1 MSNLTTTDLIINT
14 TKQSRIAEVDFANI
28 PFGRIFSDHMLVMDF
43 VDGQWQTPEIKPFEP
58 VLMHPAASA
67 LHYGQSFFEGMK
79 AYVQKDDNSV
89 LFRPYDNARRFNL
102 SAERLCMPTIDE
114 DKFVGLIAELVKLDK
129 NWIPRTE
136 DSSLY
141 IRPFMFATDE
151 YIGVKASDNYRF
163 MVFTC
168 PVGAYY
174 SEPLRLKIEE
184 YYTRAAE
191 GGIGNAKAAG
201 NYAASLYP
209 AKLGRD
215 KGFHQLLWT
224 DGKTHEYIEESGTM
238 NIVFMIDGVLI
249 SPSEDTDTILKGIT
263 KRTVFDL
270 AKLWN
275 IPTQERK
282 VSVKEVV
289 AAIREGRMTECFGAG
304 TAATIA
310 HVDVIGYRDEIL
322 QLPEIAGRALSHKMH
337 AHIDAV
343 KYGTAPD
350 ELGWIYHID

>member
-1 MSNLTTTDLIINT
+1 MNTVDISDLVITKTT
-14 TKQSRIAEVDFANI
+14 QSRISEVDFTNI

-43 VDGQWQTPEIKPFEP
+43 VDGKWQTAQIKPFAALP
-58 VLMHPAASA
+58 MHPAASA

-79 AYVQKDDNSV
+79 AYKQADGKPV
-89 LFRPYDNARRFNL
+89 LFRPHLNAKRFND
-102 SAERLCMPTIDE
+102 SAHRLCMPTLDE
-114 DKFVGLIAELVKLDK
+114 ERFISLIAELVRIDS
-129 NWIPRTE
+129 NWIPESE
-136 DSSLY
+136 DSALY
-141 IRPFMFATDE
+141 IRPFMYATDE
-151 YIGVKASDNYRF
+151 YIGVKASDNYRLV
-163 MVFTC
+163 VFTC

-174 SEPLRLKIEE
+174 AEPLRLKIEE

-191 GGIGNAKAAG
+191 GGVGNAKAAG

-249 SPSEDTDTILKGIT
+249 SPSEETDTILKGTT

-270 AKLWN
+270 AQHWGL
-275 IPTQERK
+275 PTEERR
-282 VSVKEVV
+282 VTVAEVI
-289 AAIREGRMTECFGAG
+289 AAIREGRLQECFGAG

-310 HVDVIGYRDEIL
+310 QVDVIGYRDEIL
-322 QLPEIAGRALSHKMH
+322 KLPTIENRTFSNKGMQY
-337 AHIDAV
+337 IDGV
-343 KYGTAPD
+343 KYGKVDD
-350 ELGWIYHID
+350 ELNWIFKID

>member
-1 MSNLTTTDLIINT
+1 MNSTDISDLLITKTT
-14 TKQSRIAEVDFANI
+14 QSRISEVDFNNI

-43 VDGQWQTPEIKPFEP
+43 VDGEWQIAEIKPFAAIP
-58 VLMHPAASA
+58 MHPAASA

-79 AYVQKDDNSV
+79 AYKQADGKAV
-89 LFRPYDNARRFNL
+89 LFRPELNARRFND
-102 SAERLCMPTIDE
+102 SAQRLCMPTIAE
-114 DKFVGLIAELVKLDK
+114 DRFVSLIAELVKLD
-129 NWIPRTE
+129 NHWIPQSE
-136 DSSLY
+136 DAALY
-141 IRPFMFATDE
+141 IRPFMYATDE
-151 YIGVKASDNYRF
+151 FIGVKASDNYRF
-163 MVFTC
+163 VVFTC

-191 GGIGNAKAAG
+191 GGVGNAKAAG

-238 NIVFMIDGVLI
+238 NIVFMIDGILI
-249 SPSEDTDTILKGIT
+249 SPSEDTDTILKGTT

-270 AKLWN
+270 AQHWGVPN
-275 IPTQERK
+275 EERK
-282 VSVKEVV
+282 VTVKEVV
-289 AAIREGRMTECFGAG
+289 AAIREGRLQECFGAG

-310 HVDVIGYRDEIL
+310 QVDVIGYRDEIL
-322 QLPEIAGRALSHKMH
+322 QLPSIENRAFSSKLMQ
-337 AHIDAV
+337 HIDAV
-343 KYGTAPD
+343 KYGKVSD
-350 ELGWIYHID
+350 DLNWIYKID

>member
-1 MSNLTTTDLIINT
+1 MNNLTTTDLIIT
-14 TKQSRIAEVDFANI
+14 PCAQSRISEVDFANI

-43 VDGQWQTPEIKPFEP
+43 VDGQWQTPEIKKFEP

-79 AYVQKDDNSV
+79 AFKQKDGTPV
-89 LFRPYDNARRFNL
+89 MFRPYENAKRFNH
-102 SAERLCMPTIDE
+102 SADRLCMPTVDE
-114 DKFVGLIAELVKLDK
+114 EKFVSLIAELVKLDQ
-129 NWIPRTE
+129 NWIPQVE

-215 KGFHQLLWT
+215 QGFHQLLWT

-249 SPSEDTDTILKGIT
+249 SPSEDSDTILKGIT
-263 KRTVFDL
+263 KRSVFDL
-270 AKLWN
+270 AKYWG
-275 IPTQERK
+275 IPTEERK
-282 VSVKEVV
+282 VTV
-289 AAIREGRMTECFGAG
+289 AELVEAIKSGRITECFGAG

-310 HVDVIGYRDEIL
+310 QVDVIGFRDELL
-322 QLPEIAGRALSHKMH
+322 QLPPIEGRELSRKIH
-337 AHIDAV
+337 AHLDAV
-343 KYGTAPD
+343 KYGDVAD
-350 ELGWIYHID
+350 ELDWIYTID

>member
-1 MSNLTTTDLIINT
+1 MNNLTTTDLIIT
-14 TKQSRIAEVDFANI
+14 PCTQSRIHEVDFSNI

-43 VDGQWQTPEIKPFEP
+43 VDGQWRTPEIKKFEP

-79 AYVQKDDNSV
+79 AFKQKDGTPV
-89 LFRPYDNARRFNL
+89 MFRPYENAKRFNH

-114 DKFVGLIAELVKLDK
+114 EKFVSLIAELVKLDQ
-129 NWIPRTE
+129 NWIPQVE

-215 KGFHQLLWT
+215 QGFHQLLWT

-249 SPSEDTDTILKGIT
+249 SPSEDSDTILKGIT
-263 KRTVFDL
+263 KRSVFDL
-270 AKLWN
+270 AKHWN
-275 IPTQERK
+275 IPTEERK
-282 VSVKEVV
+282 VTVAEVV
-289 AAIREGRMTECFGAG
+289 DAIKSGRITECFGAG

-310 HVDVIGYRDEIL
+310 QVELIGFRDELL
-322 QLPEIAGRALSHKMH
+322 QLPPIEGRELSRKIH
-337 AHIDAV
+337 AHLDAV
-343 KYGTAPD
+343 KYGDVAD
-350 ELGWIYHID
+350 ELGWIYTIE

>member
-1 MSNLTTTDLIINT
+1 MNNLTTTDLIINP
-14 TKQSRIAEVDFANI
+14 TKHSRIAEVDFTNI
-28 PFGRIFSDHMLVMDF
+28 PFGRVFSDHMLVMDYIY
-43 VDGQWQTPEIKPFEP
+43 GQWQTPEIKAFEP
-58 VLMHPAASA
+58 IMMHPAASV

-79 AYVQKDDNSV
+79 AYKQRSGVPV
-89 LFRPYDNARRFNL
+89 LFRPYDNARRFNR

-114 DKFVGLIAELVKLDK
+114 DRFVGLIAELVKLDQ
-129 NWIPRTE
+129 NWIPETKG
-136 DSSLY
+136 SSLY

-151 YIGVKASDNYRF
+151 YIGVKASDSYRF

-168 PVGAYY
+168 PVGDYY

-191 GGIGNAKAAG
+191 GGVGSAKAAG

-209 AKLGRD
+209 AKLGRE

-249 SPSEDTDTILKGIT
+249 SPSEETDTILKGIT
-263 KRTVFDL
+263 KRSVFDL
-270 AKLWN
+270 AKHWN
-275 IPTQERK
+275 IPTEERRIKVQEIIQ
-282 VSVKEVV
+282 
-289 AAIREGRMTECFGAG
+289 AIHDGTMSECFGAG

-310 HVDVIGYRDEIL
+310 QVDVIGYRDEIL
-322 QLPEIAGRALSHKMH
+322 QLPPIEGRTFSHKIH
-337 AHIDAV
+337 AFLDAV
-343 KYGTAPD
+343 KYGDAPD
-350 ELGWIYHID
+350 ELGWIYPIL